1 MLKKG
6 LVIGLVTTVLLL
18 AASTAAQA
26 DGRQNFR
33 AGPLRVVTQNLYVG
47 GDIFLPF
54 APGADFDAAA
64 AEVIGQI
71 LTTNY
76 PERAIRQA
84 EQIRGEWP
92 HLVGLQEVYR
102 IKICFDPGQTVCLV
116 DHDYLE
122 ILLDNLN
129 AKWPMYRE
137 VVSVTNID
145 IQNLPATLPDETPVY
160 VSITDRDVTLAHR
173 WVTTRNP
180 YAANFQAGLPLGNVL
195 PGFVVLRGYTMID
208 AQVLG
213 REYRFVNTHI
223 ETTGQGSGAE
233 GIFRAIQA
241 AQVAE
246 LLGVLAA
253 DDRVQVVVGDFNSD
267 PFDGLADGYLVDC
280 LVPDGQD
287 GFIPSVCP
295 TPYGLMS
302 GFNPF
307 GVAFTDVWLERR
319 GPFELGN
326 TCCQDTLL
334 DNEFSVLYER
344 VDQIWARPAAGHY
357 GPWFLHNVRA
367 ERLGEDP
374 ADKTVPSG
382 LWPSDHAG
390 VAARM
395 IVRSPK

>member
-6 LVIGLVTTVLLL
+6 LFIGLVTAVLLL

-26 DGRQNFR
+26 DGWQHFR

-54 APGADFDAAA
+54 TPGVDFDAAA

-76 PERAIRQA
+76 PERAIRQS
-84 EQIRGEWP
+84 EQIRSKWP
-92 HLVGLQEVYR
+92 HLVGLQEVYK
-102 IKICFDPGQTVCLV
+102 IKICFDPGQFVCLV
-116 DHDYLE
+116 DQDYLE

-129 AKWPMYRE
+129 AKWPIYRE

-145 IQNLPATLPDETPVY
+145 VQNLESVLPDGTPIF

-173 WVTTRNP
+173 WVRTKNP
-180 YAANFQAGLPLGNVL
+180 YAANFGTALPLENDTL
-195 PGFVVLRGYTMID
+195 PGFEVLRGYTMID
-208 AQVLG
+208 ALVWG

-223 ETTGQGSGAE
+223 EVKGEGTGAEKFFSAVRTGQML
-233 GIFRAIQA
+233 
-241 AQVAE
+241 E
-246 LLGVLAA
+246 LLYVLSL
-253 DDRVQVVVGDFNSD
+253 DERVQIVVGDFNSD
-267 PFDGLADGYLVDC
+267 PFDGPF
-280 LVPDGQD
+280 VPCALPLPGG
-287 GFIPSVCP
+287 GFYDDFCP
-295 TPYGLMS
+295 TPYTMMS
-302 GFNPF
+302 GVNPF
-307 GVAFTDVWLERR
+307 GVAFIDVWLERR

-326 TCCQDTLL
+326 TCCQETLL
-334 DNEFSVLYER
+334 DNAVSVLDER
-344 VDQIWARPAAGHY
+344 VDQIWARPAADHY

-390 VAARM
+390 VSARM